1 MGSEQ
6 STPELTT
13 RDVLLQLDRRT
24 ELIEGDLRSLDT
36 KVDTLAQQTAAGFAE
51 LRQEMSARF
60 EEQRL
65 EMKSDLSEARQE
77 TKSDM
82 AQFRLEMKSDLD
94 QHRQE
99 TKSDIAQFRQEMKAD
114 LNEQR
119 RESGARFNWLVGLV
133 LATWLSTMGT
143 VLFKG

>member
-1 MGSEQ
+1 MSSEQ

-24 ELIEGDLRSLDT
+24 ELIEGDLRSL
-36 KVDTLAQQTAAGFAE
+36 AQQTSAGFAE
-51 LRQEMSARF
+51 LRQEMNARF

-65 EMKSDLSEARQE
+65 EMKSDLSEVRQE
-77 TKSDM
+77 I
-82 AQFRLEMKSDLD
+82 KSDL
-94 QHRQE
+94 RE
-99 TKSDIAQFRQEMKAD
+99 
-114 LNEQR
+114 LR
-119 RESGARFNWLVGLV
+119 RESGTRFNWLVGLV

>member
-1 MGSEQ
+1 MSSEQ

-24 ELIEGDLRSLDT
+24 ELIEGDLRSLGT
-36 KVDTLAQQTAAGFAE
+36 KVDVLAQKTSVGFAE

-65 EMKSDLSEARQE
+65 EMKSDLGEFRQEMTLGLEQHRQE

-82 AQFRLEMKSDLD
+82 AQS
-94 QHRQE
+94 
-99 TKSDIAQFRQEMKAD
+99 RQEMKLD
-114 LNEQR
+114 L
-119 RESGARFNWLVGLV
+119 REFRTQFNWIIGLV
-133 LATWLSTMGT
+133 LATWLSTMGAI
-143 VLFKG
+143 LLKG